1 MSLVLL
7 LATPIVLMLLLGYGL
22 SFDIRKIPV
31 CVFDREG
38 SQASESFLYQ
48 LKASRYF
55 SVVRACQGYAEL
67 DDAIDHGI
75 CHLGVAIP
83 HDYSHQL
90 GAQGIATI
98 QAVIDSSDQNTAA
111 ITKGYLEALVAD
123 ESTRVLYQWA
133 ADRKLTRLQPPIAV
147 DLRAW
152 FNQDLASVQFVVPAI
167 VVIVLAIAGTLLSS
181 ATVAREWERGTMEYL
196 LSTPISRLEIVLGKL
211 IPYLLFGVFEAVI
224 CMVIAIGWFGLQVK
238 GGYLP
243 LVIGTF
249 SFLMVALGF
258 GLLFSVITRTQL
270 GASQLALV
278 TSFFPAAF
286 LSGAIYPI
294 RLQPKAIQLIT
305 YAVPARYYSAVL
317 RGSFLRAAGLGDL
330 AGDLAVLMMFAA
342 AILALTIRR
351 SAVTL
356 D

>member
-1 MSLVLL
+1 VL
-7 LATPIVLMLLLGYGL
+7 
-22 SFDIRKIPV
+22 
-31 CVFDREG
+31 DREG
-38 SQASESFLYQ
+38 SQASQSFLYQ

-67 DDAIDHGI
+67 DDAIDQGI
-75 CHLGVAIP
+75 CRVGVAIP

-90 GAQGIATI
+90 GAQGTATI
-98 QAVIDSSDQNTAA
+98 QAIIDSSDQNTAA
-111 ITKGYLEALVAD
+111 ITKSYLEALVAD
-123 ESTRVLYQWA
+123 ESRRLLYQWA
-133 ADRKLTRLQPPIAV
+133 SVKKLVRLQRPIAV

-181 ATVAREWERGTMEYL
+181 ATVTREWECGTMEYL
-196 LSTPISRLEIVLGKL
+196 LSTPISRAEIVLGKL
-211 IPYLLFGVFEAVI
+211 IPYLLFGVFEAII
-224 CMVIAIGWFGLQVK
+224 CILIAITWFGLQVK

-249 SFLMVALGF
+249 SFLLVALGF

-305 YAVPARYYSAVL
+305 YLVPARYYSAVL
-317 RGSFLRAAGLGDL
+317 RGSFLKGAGFGGLARDL
-330 AGDLAVLMMFAA
+330 AILIVFAA
-342 AILALTIRR
+342 AILTLTIRR
-351 SAVTL
+351 SAATL